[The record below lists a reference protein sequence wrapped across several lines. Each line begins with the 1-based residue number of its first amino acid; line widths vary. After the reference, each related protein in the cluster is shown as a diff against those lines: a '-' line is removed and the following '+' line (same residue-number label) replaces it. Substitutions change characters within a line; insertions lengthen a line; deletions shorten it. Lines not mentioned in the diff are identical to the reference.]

1 MGRYERTSA
10 HVVGPEPHPQAQR
23 IDQIHRIAPTA
34 AAPAKTRPRG
44 PAATAAAP
52 GAPLD
57 ERRAGGAPGLGLDGQ
72 VGGKL
77 SEGADLALTLPL
89 AFPF

>member
-23 IDQIHRIAPTA
+23 IDQIHGIAPTA
-34 AAPAKTRPRG
+34 ATAETRPRG
-44 PAATAAAP
+44 PAAAAAAP

-77 SEGADLALTLPL
+77 SEGSDLALSLPL